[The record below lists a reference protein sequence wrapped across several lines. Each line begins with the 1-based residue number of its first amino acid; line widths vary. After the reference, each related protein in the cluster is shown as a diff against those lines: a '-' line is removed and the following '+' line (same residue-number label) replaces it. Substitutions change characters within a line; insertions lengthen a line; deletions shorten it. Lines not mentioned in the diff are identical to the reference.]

1 MSVSS
6 DPPTQIKPGRRFS
19 ELARKLVPLLVMRTR
34 SPDGEIE
41 LISDPEV
48 KQAILAPLLE
58 PRAGIWPSL
67 KPLLEGK
74 LPEFGL
80 LDELVRIEGDRK
92 TSLDLFITVAK
103 PILSQDTIQDAQAH
117 RELERQCLP
126 KP

>member
-1 MSVSS
+1 MSGTT
-6 DPPTQIKPGRRFS
+6 DQIKPGRRFS

-58 PRAGIWPSL
+58 PRAWIWPSL

-80 LDELVRIEGDRK
+80 LDELVRIEGERK
-92 TSLDLFITVAK
+92 TYLTLLIGVAEQ
-103 PILSQDTIQDAQAH
+103 PHRGEESTPPQDAIQD
-117 RELERQCLP
+117 ENS
-126 KP
+126 